1 MCLLCTLVEIF
12 SKYEA
17 QELADE
23 NDLGVIWWL
32 VGTCRLYLEAT
43 GPVYRR
49 AEQRPHLF
57 ISSPDVRLSIKVFA
71 KVLVPVDLAEL
82 DFAHKALELAVREVK
97 ASNGELHL
105 VSVVPGFSNS
115 MVASFISEKEH
126 HDVLARVAA
135 QLKAFAADEIPDDV
149 NVTLRVLQGSPAKEV
164 NRYIKDQQMELVII
178 RAHHRTKVGEVLL
191 GSVSSRV
198 VERARCSVV
207 VLKD

>member
-1 MCLLCTLVEIF
+1 M
-12 SKYEA
+12 
-17 QELADE
+17 
-23 NDLGVIWWL
+23 
-32 VGTCRLYLEAT
+32 
-43 GPVYRR
+43 
-49 AEQRPHLF
+49 
-57 ISSPDVRLSIKVFA
+57 FA

-82 DFAHKALELAVREVK
+82 DFAHKALELAIREVK

-105 VSVVPGFSNS
+105 ISVVPGFSNS

-135 QLKAFAADEIPDDV
+135 ELKQFAADEIPEEI
-149 NVTLRVLQGSPAKEV
+149 NVVLRVVQGSPAEEV
-164 NRYIKDQQMELVII
+164 NRYIKKQGVELAIM
-178 RAHHRTKVGEVLL
+178 RAHHRTRVGEFLL

>member
-1 MCLLCTLVEIF
+1 M
-12 SKYEA
+12 
-17 QELADE
+17 
-23 NDLGVIWWL
+23 
-32 VGTCRLYLEAT
+32 
-43 GPVYRR
+43 
-49 AEQRPHLF
+49 
-57 ISSPDVRLSIKVFA
+57 FA

-97 ASNGELHL
+97 ASKGELHL